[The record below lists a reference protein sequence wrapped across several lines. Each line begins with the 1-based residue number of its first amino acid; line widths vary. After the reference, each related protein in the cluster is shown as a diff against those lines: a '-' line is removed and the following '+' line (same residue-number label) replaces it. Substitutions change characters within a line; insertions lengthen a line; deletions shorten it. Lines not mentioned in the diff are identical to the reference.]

1 MTLYV
6 SHYIQN
12 SFNNI
17 YLVTTMFKENS
28 LRKITQENLCYIYDT
43 DIQNRTLQWNNL
55 MFIFQCSLSEI
66 SNFMYFQG

>member
-1 MTLYV
+1 
-6 SHYIQN
+6 
-12 SFNNI
+12 
-17 YLVTTMFKENS
+17 MFKENS